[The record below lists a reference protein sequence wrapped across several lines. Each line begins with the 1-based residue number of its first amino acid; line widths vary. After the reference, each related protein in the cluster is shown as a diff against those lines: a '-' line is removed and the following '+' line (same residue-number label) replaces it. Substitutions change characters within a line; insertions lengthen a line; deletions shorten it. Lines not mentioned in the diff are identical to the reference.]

1 MHLLNTSTAS
11 LDDAVEPIDL
21 RQPPAD
27 VLILSFSDSDLIGLS
42 RAAMESGASVR
53 LTHLKNLR
61 HPMSVDLWIDHTA
74 RHAKLIIVRMLGGLD
89 WWRYGVEQ
97 LQQIARTKGI
107 ALAILPGE
115 DRDDPRLT
123 EASTLPAEQ
132 LDQLLRHFRAGG
144 PTNMRA
150 LLNLATD
157 HLTPSLFSS
166 ASRDMLC
173 PSSPEADRN
182 TPPAGAWFPD
192 HGTLTLD
199 RALAT
204 LTTNHP
210 TVPIIF
216 YRSALLAD
224 DLQPVAALCAALTA
238 RNIAPLPIF
247 VTSLKDPVATAFVT
261 EALAHTAP
269 AVIVTMT
276 AFAAGGTLFDA
287 TTAPVLQVANA
298 VTRRDGWQSSPR
310 GLNGADLAM
319 NVVLPELDGRVL
331 AGVIAFKDFIGAE
344 DFGGL
349 YARPEPDRVEQ
360 VADRIARQIHLQTT
374 PPAASRVAMILPD
387 YPGAPGRTGWAVG
400 LDAPESV
407 RRAML
412 GLADAGYTLGP
423 IPTDPRALLDLL
435 ESETESFLLETYR
448 AHLATLPCEAREA
461 IIAAWGEPE
470 TDTSLRGGAFHF
482 RAMISGNIT
491 IALAPDRGRSAD
503 RRADY
508 HDPALPPRHALLA
521 FGLWLQTG
529 FKADAI
535 VHMGAH
541 GTLEWLPGKAVALS
555 ASCWPELVL
564 GALPVIYPF
573 IVNNPGEAAQAKR
586 RIAAIT
592 LGHLPPPAAET
603 GLSGKMR
610 DLERLV
616 DEYAAADGMDPRRR
630 DRLAGLILDE
640 AQSCGVASTLGL
652 TPTTEAG
659 DTLRQIDAWLCD
671 LKDLTVKDGLHIY
684 GHGSGDRAESA
695 DSERKA
701 LLTAL
706 SGRRIQPGPAGSPA
720 RGRRDVLPTGRNLT
734 TADPRMLPTQTAMDL
749 GRLAADEI
757 IRLHC
762 QEQGEPPRSIVLDL
776 WGSAT
781 LRTGG
786 EEIAQGLAL
795 LGCQPIWDHGTG
807 RVTGIEVLPPAIMGR
822 ARVDVT
828 FRISGLFRDLFPA
841 QIALLALAVKTVAAR
856 NETDAENPLAAAHR
870 GDAAISRIFGTAPGA
885 YGAGIEDALASG
897 DWTDKSDLAAA
908 YIAAG
913 SHSYETD
920 GEGNRAPGAFAT
932 RLRTADAL
940 VHAHDNPDR
949 DLLEGSADAAFIG
962 GFAAA
967 TGKQV
972 IILDTTNPN
981 TPRARPLDQAIAR
994 IVHGRALDPRFIA
1007 GQMRHGP
1014 RGASELL
1021 ETVDRLL
1028 DFAETAGVP
1037 DHLIDLLHA
1046 AYIADETVNDFMIRE
1061 NPEAA
1066 RAMAE
1071 RFLSALRRNIWHP
1084 RRNNIEPGINEML
1097 TQLAR

>member
-27 VLILSFSDSDLIGLS
+27 VLILSFSDTDLIGLA
-42 RAAMESGASVR
+42 RAASESGASVR

-97 LQQIARTKGI
+97 LQRIARTNGI
-107 ALAILPGE
+107 KLAILPGE
-115 DRDDPRLT
+115 DRDDPRLA
-123 EASTLPAEQ
+123 EASTLSAED

-150 LLNLATD
+150 LLNLASS
-157 HLTPSLFSS
+157 HLTPSPSLVSS
-166 ASRDMLC
+166 VSRDVL
-173 PSSPEADRN
+173 SPFATEDQTTA
-182 TPPAGAWFPD
+182 PAGIWLPN

-199 RALAT
+199 QSLAT
-204 LTTNHP
+204 LTTSQP
-210 TVPIIF
+210 LVPIIF

-224 DLQPVAALCAALTA
+224 DLQPITALCAALEKRKIT
-238 RNIAPLPIF
+238 PLPIF
-247 VTSLKDPVATAFVT
+247 VTSLKDPAATAFVT
-261 EALAHTAP
+261 ETLTRTNP
-269 AVIVTMT
+269 AVIVTTT
-276 AFAAGGTLFDA
+276 AFAAGSTLFDQ

-331 AGVIAFKDFIGAE
+331 AGVIAFKDFLGDE

-374 PPAASRVAMILPD
+374 PAADRRVAMILPD

-412 GLADAGYTLGP
+412 DLAEAGHEVG
-423 IPTDPRALLDLL
+423 IVPRDSHALLGML
-435 ESETESFLLETYR
+435 ETEFETLSLDTYR
-448 AHLATLPCEAREA
+448 AHLATLPCEARTA
-461 IIAAWGEPE
+461 IEQAWGAPE
-470 TDTSLRGGAFHF
+470 TDTNLRKGVFHF
-482 RAMISGNIT
+482 RAFISGNLT
-491 IALAPDRGRSAD
+491 IALAPDRGRATD

-521 FGLWLQTG
+521 FGLWLRNQ
-529 FKADAI
+529 FRADAI

-640 AQSCGVASTLGL
+640 ANSCGVAATLGL

-684 GHGSGDRAESA
+684 GRDSGDRFESA

-706 SGRRIQPGPAGSPA
+706 SGHRILPGPAGSPA

-734 TADPRMLPTQTAMDL
+734 TADPRMLPTQTAMDM
-749 GRLAADEI
+749 GKLAANEI
-757 IRLHC
+757 IRLHM

-795 LGCQPIWDHGTG
+795 LGCQPIWDHATG

-856 NETDAENPLAAAHR
+856 NETDEENPLAAAHR
-870 GDAAISRIFGTAPGA
+870 DGSAIPRIFGTAPGA

-897 DWTDKSDLAAA
+897 DWTDKTDLAAA

-920 GEGNRAPGAFAT
+920 GDGHLAEGAFAT

-962 GFAAA
+962 GFATA

-981 TPRARPLDQAIAR
+981 TPRARPLDAAIAR
-994 IVHGRALDPRFIA
+994 IVHGRATDPRFIA

-1028 DFAETAGVP
+1028 NFAETSGIP
-1037 DHLIDLLHA
+1037 DHLIDLVHA
-1046 AYIADETVNDFMIRE
+1046 AYVVDPTVNAFLLDQ
-1061 NPEAA
+1061 NPTAA
-1066 RAMAE
+1066 REMAK

-1084 RRNNIEPGINEML
+1084 RRNDVESGLNEML
-1097 TQLAR
+1097 YQP